1 MTTTLTRTALF
12 DATRAV
18 DGRVPVVVST
28 TEPVDRN
35 GIAEIL
41 SHDPGDIDLSRA
53 PLPLLV
59 AHNSEQL
66 PIGVVEELRTDG
78 TKLRG
83 LARFSD
89 NPTAQA
95 IAADVKAGIL
105 RSVSVGYSI
114 TRFIRRSA
122 EEMLCA
128 WMPFEV
134 SCVSVPADRGAGFY
148 RTERR
153 NTMQD
158 QIHDGSNAEQSQS
171 RSQRRAASREE
182 IADLERRDAI
192 RSIGDQ
198 YARYLRPNDAAD
210 ACRRGDSVAQ
220 FQEFIIARMETGHTD
235 TSLPCNSETRE
246 WNGLTSNYSLTR
258 AVGNI
263 LNPGNSTGGR
273 EREVSEELARKFGR
287 QAAPGGFWTP
297 DAALY
302 GKRGVSI
309 GTAATGG
316 GALHTGAF
324 HGELFADAF
333 RAQTVIGALGA
344 RILTGATSDIIIPR
358 KTAVSSVSWV
368 SEIGT
373 ASEGTPDFDQL
384 TLQPKRLSSY
394 VVVSQQALIQSGLA
408 LENLL
413 RDDLVVGA
421 MVELDRVALRGAGT
435 SSEPTGLMSATG
447 LGTVTG
453 GSNGATITYGHLVD
467 LEAACAIVNAAV
479 GRSGF
484 AVPPK
489 VRQKLKQSPKIGT
502 SVTELA
508 WNDLALSADG
518 IGMVAGH
525 RAGVTTNLRS
535 NLTKGTSTTVCSE
548 LLFGSDWSELIVARF
563 GGSELIF
570 DPYSLSVTVQVMITL
585 NNFADV
591 GVRRAAA
598 FSKMVDALTT

>member
-1 MTTTLTRTALF
+1 M
-12 DATRAV
+12 
-18 DGRVPVVVST
+18 
-28 TEPVDRN
+28 
-35 GIAEIL
+35 
-41 SHDPGDIDLSRA
+41 
-53 PLPLLV
+53 
-59 AHNSEQL
+59 
-66 PIGVVEELRTDG
+66 
-78 TKLRG
+78 
-83 LARFSD
+83 
-89 NPTAQA
+89 
-95 IAADVKAGIL
+95 
-105 RSVSVGYSI
+105 
-114 TRFIRRSA
+114 
-122 EEMLCA
+122 
-128 WMPFEV
+128 
-134 SCVSVPADRGAGFY
+134 
-148 RTERR
+148 
-153 NTMQD
+153 
-158 QIHDGSNAEQSQS
+158 
-171 RSQRRAASREE
+171 
-182 IADLERRDAI
+182 
-192 RSIGDQ
+192 
-198 YARYLRPNDAAD
+198 
-210 ACRRGDSVAQ
+210 
-220 FQEFIIARMETGHTD
+220 
-235 TSLPCNSETRE
+235 
-246 WNGLTSNYSLTR
+246 
-258 AVGNI
+258 
-263 LNPGNSTGGR
+263 
-273 EREVSEELARKFGR
+273 
-287 QAAPGGFWTP
+287 
-297 DAALY
+297 
-302 GKRGVSI
+302 SI

-344 RILTGATSDIIIPR
+344 RILTGATSDIMIPR
-358 KTAVSSVSWV
+358 KTAVSSVGWV

-421 MVELDRVALRGAGT
+421 MVELDRVALSGAGT

-447 LGTVTG
+447 LGTVNG

-548 LLFGSDWSELIVARF
+548 LLFGSDWAELIVARF
-563 GGSELIF
+563 GGSEVIV
-570 DPYSLSVTVQVMITL
+570 DPYSLAVTGQVRITL

-598 FSKMVDALTT
+598 F